1 MPPACLNCDKTSL
14 FLGAGVI
21 NNDQHVHFTNQ
32 LSHGSTAGT
41 MFSDFPGALGKVTF
55 SGYYGNYETT

>member
-1 MPPACLNCDKTSL
+1 MPPACLNHDKSSP

-32 LSHGSTAGT
+32 LSHGSTAGQ
-41 MFSDFPGALGKVTF
+41 MFSDFPGALGKATL
-55 SGYYGNYETT
+55 SGCHLDYETT